1 MSTVASLPQIFQK
14 PFELFNLKTIAVTQ
28 ENKARVENDTSFE
41 YMEMSR
47 FESAT
52 LYISLVR
59 KGLGALDRL
68 ECSTMPE
75 TLQSPVSRQESGRPC
90 HFSSI
95 RKL

>member
-14 PFELFNLKTIAVTQ
+14 PFALFNLKTIAVTQ

-52 LYISLVR
+52 LYIPLER

-95 RKL
+95 RQL